1 MTEEP
6 KRKPLDFLSGL
17 KGKRVTMRMAVGGPP
32 MIGTITD
39 YNPYEILLQT
49 PKGQVLL
56 FKHGIASIEIM
67 DEAKDR

>member
-39 YNPYEILLQT
+39 YNPYEIL
-49 PKGQVLL
+49 G
-56 FKHGIASIEIM
+56 GESAIGCY
-67 DEAKDR
+67 